1 MRAAFRRGN
10 LQNAGYR
17 YFDTAQKVV
26 QFPFGYGISLTGRK
40 TQEKPGKVLQLDKYF
55 YLIILTFEANVL

>member
-10 LQNAGYR
+10 LQSAGYR

-26 QFPFGYGISLTGRK
+26 QFPFGYGIVDRAQGTGKTRK
-40 TQEKPGKVLQLDKYF
+40 DD
-55 YLIILTFEANVL
+55 LIR

>member
-1 MRAAFRRGN
+1 MHAAFRRGN

-26 QFPFGYGISLTGRK
+26 QFPFGYGIVDRAQDTGKTRK
-40 TQEKPGKVLQLDKYF
+40 GD
-55 YLIILTFEANVL
+55 LIR